1 MARPLP
7 PTLWELATSAL
18 LARLGVARRRPTAA
32 VPSGPPVPAAA
43 AKSGPAAPD
52 PAASRWKKILLRVW
66 NGFSDDRIMAN
77 AAGVTYYALLALFPG
92 IAALVSIY
100 GLFSDP
106 RAIAGELD
114 AVAGVAPGGAIQV
127 VRDQLTR
134 LSAQGATTLGVSFV
148 IGLVIALWSASSG
161 IRALFD
167 ALTAVYEEKEKR
179 SILVYYGES
188 LLFTLATVGFL
199 LVALV
204 GVIAIPVVL
213 NYLPEKEAL
222 GVLVQIVRWPVLLV
236 LIAVGL
242 TLVYRFGPSRDEP
255 RWQWISWGGA
265 FAAAAWL
272 GASAL
277 FSWYA
282 ANFGSF
288 NKTYGSLGAI
298 AGFMTW
304 MWISITVVLLGAKLN
319 AAIEHETRRRSA
331 GVNRAEPPARRDGG

>member
-1 MARPLP
+1 MSPADL
-7 PTLWELATSAL
+7 S
-18 LARLGVARRRPTAA
+18 
-32 VPSGPPVPAAA
+32 AAA
-43 AKSGPAAPD
+43 EAPAG
-52 PAASRWKKILLRVW
+52 RWKSILLRVW
-66 NGFSDDRIMAN
+66 NGFSDDRVMAN
-77 AAGVTYYALLALFPG
+77 AAGVTYYTLLALFPG

-106 RAIAGELD
+106 HAIAAELD

-127 VRDQLTR
+127 LRDQLTR
-134 LSAQGATTLGVSFV
+134 LSAQPAGALGMSFA

-167 ALTAVYEEKEKR
+167 ALNEVYEEKEKR
-179 SILVYYGES
+179 SIVMLYGES
-188 LLFTLATVGFL
+188 LLFTLATLGFL
-199 LVALV
+199 LAALVCVVAL
-204 GVIAIPVVL
+204 PVAL
-213 NYLPEKEAL
+213 DYLPEKRAL
-222 GVLVQIVRWPVLLV
+222 GVLLKIVRWPVLLV
-236 LIAVGL
+236 LVAVAL
-242 TLVYRFGPSRDEP
+242 TLVYRFGPSRSEP

-265 FAAAAWL
+265 FAAIVWL

-304 MWISITVVLLGAKLN
+304 MWISIIVVLLGAKLN
-319 AAIEHETRRRSA
+319 AAIEHETMPP
-331 GVNRAEPPARRDGG
+331 RAHEKIDHTR